1 MKALFQMTPV
11 ELFKIITKPRSYIG
25 FLAITVIVLLIEF
38 AFYIDGKTYLQ
49 FIVQTLEQSFT
60 IQGNILNGNLIC
72 FIILQMLI
80 VQMPLMVAL
89 VTGDLISGEAAGGTI
104 RLLLTKPVSRAN
116 ILMAKYLAGSIY
128 TFLLILW
135 LGVLALGGGYLI
147 FGHGDLMVLKSEELV
162 ILRDGD
168 ILWRFLGAFVIAFL
182 SLNVIATFSLMLSCF
197 TDNSIG
203 PIITSMSVII
213 LFTIIGTIDIPF
225 FDQLKPFLFTTHMI
239 IWRNLFDNPLPK
251 SQIITSIAVLVGHN
265 ILFLSIAFYHFTR
278 KDIQN

>member
-1 MKALFQMTPV
+1 MKGLFQMTQI
-11 ELFKIITKPRSYIG
+11 ELFKITTKPRSYIG

-49 FIVQTLEQSFT
+49 FITQTLEQSFT

-80 VQMPLMVAL
+80 VQMPLMIAL

-135 LGVLALGGGYLI
+135 LGVLALGVGRLI

-168 ILWRFLGAFVIAFL
+168 ILWRFMGAFVIAFL
-182 SLNVIATFSLMLSCF
+182 SLNVVATFSLMLSCF

-239 IWRNLFDNPLPK
+239 IWRNLFDNPLPQT
-251 SQIITSIAVLVGHN
+251 QIYTSLAVLAGH
-265 ILFLSIAFYHFTR
+265 IMLFLSIAFYNFTR
-278 KDIQN
+278 KDIHN